1 MLNESS
7 VSLLAPG
14 ISTESRDECHVAAV
28 STRASVWSGLA
39 ALLGLAGSACV
50 LMTDAATRLGEAI
63 VENAAVLRRESGPS
77 RAFLHRPRSWPAGCQ
92 AGYTVTF
99 QESFH
104 HPTSGGSLLVGCKG
118 EANFETLGYS
128 YSTTYHLNAVRV
140 PRELAA
146 DKEAGTSLRVTLR
159 KQGNAIEV
167 VEVK

>member
-1 MLNESS
+1 
-7 VSLLAPG
+7 
-14 ISTESRDECHVAAV
+14 
-28 STRASVWSGLA
+28 
-39 ALLGLAGSACV
+39 
-50 LMTDAATRLGEAI
+50 MTDAATRLGKDI
-63 VENAAVLRRESGPS
+63 VEHAAVLHQESGAD

-92 AGYTVTF
+92 AGYTVTL
-99 QESFH
+99 QESLH

-146 DKEAGTSLRVTLR
+146 DKAAGTPLRVTLR
-159 KQGNAIEV
+159 KLGNAIEV